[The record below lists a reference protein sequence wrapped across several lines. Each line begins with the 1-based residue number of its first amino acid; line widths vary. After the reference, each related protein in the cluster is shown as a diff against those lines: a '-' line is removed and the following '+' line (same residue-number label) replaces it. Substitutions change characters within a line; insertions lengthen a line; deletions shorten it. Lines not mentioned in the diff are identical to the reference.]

1 MRKRKTE
8 KKDIVLPSLEQV
20 EKERNKI
27 QYKRKYRKTL
37 TSTVSVLIVAAAVAV
52 LVSTIFLPVIQVSGS
67 SMNPT
72 LSDGD
77 VLVLFNSGRYERG
90 DLCCISWEN
99 KKLLKRVIGL
109 PGDRITMDVEGNV
122 YVNDELLDEPYIS
135 EKALGQCD
143 VEFPCLV
150 PDNTV
155 FILGDHRTTSIDS
168 RSSVIGCINK
178 EQITGHVIFR
188 VWPFDAGFK
197 VE

>member
-1 MRKRKTE
+1 
-8 KKDIVLPSLEQV
+8 
-20 EKERNKI
+20 
-27 QYKRKYRKTL
+27 
-37 TSTVSVLIVAAAVAV
+37 
-52 LVSTIFLPVIQVSGS
+52 
-67 SMNPT
+67 
-72 LSDGD
+72 
-77 VLVLFNSGRYERG
+77 
-90 DLCCISWEN
+90 
-99 KKLLKRVIGL
+99 
-109 PGDRITMDVEGNV
+109 MDVEGNV

>member
-27 QYKRKYRKTL
+27 QYQRKYRKTL

-90 DLCCISWEN
+90 DLCCISWGN

>member
-90 DLCCISWEN
+90 DLCCISWGN

-178 EQITGHVIFR
+178 EQITGRVIFR

>member
-37 TSTVSVLIVAAAVAV
+37 ASTVSVLIVAAAVAV

-90 DLCCISWEN
+90 DLCCISWGN

>member
-90 DLCCISWEN
+90 DLCCISW
-99 KKLLKRVIGL
+99 
-109 PGDRITMDVEGNV
+109 
-122 YVNDELLDEPYIS
+122 
-135 EKALGQCD
+135 
-143 VEFPCLV
+143 
-150 PDNTV
+150 
-155 FILGDHRTTSIDS
+155 
-168 RSSVIGCINK
+168 
-178 EQITGHVIFR
+178 
-188 VWPFDAGFK
+188 
-197 VE
+197 

>member
-37 TSTVSVLIVAAAVAV
+37 TSTVSVRIVAAAVAV

-90 DLCCISWEN
+90 DLCCISWGN